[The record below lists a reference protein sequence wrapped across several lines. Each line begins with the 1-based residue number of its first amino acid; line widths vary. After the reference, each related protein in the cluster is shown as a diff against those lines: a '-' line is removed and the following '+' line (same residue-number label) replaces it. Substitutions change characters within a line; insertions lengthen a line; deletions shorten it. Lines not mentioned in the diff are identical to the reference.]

1 MAVKVIVE
9 GNLGDEFAFN
19 QEAKKVELKVDGTT
33 VKKKPDGTVYA
44 VQGAGAGSVEI
55 EEVTGI
61 TNYYDGWG
69 NTVDAPFQLSKDGT
83 TYPITKVGRIKG
95 TDWLVLQASGLFVQ
109 PQPPEQPPESEQ
121 PPSDTPI
128 ATYLEYACVDITDA
142 GGYYE
147 MSNPISVHVTTSD
160 TVGKTPQTVKFDV
173 TLGSQ
178 TRTYSY
184 PYSSGNVYNWN
195 SIGDFDYEG
204 TTSYS
209 IGNARVEF
217 TDGSLSLPPTIIH
230 PSCTMGSLPE

>member
-1 MAVKVIVE
+1 MAIKVIVE

-19 QEAKKVELKVDGTT
+19 HEAKKVELKVDGTT

-55 EEVTGI
+55 EEVVLQG
-61 TNYYDGWG
+61 YADSMG
-69 NTVDAPFQLSKDGT
+69 NFADAPFQLSKDGT
-83 TYPITKVGRIKG
+83 NYPINKVGRIKG
-95 TDWLVLQASGLFVQ
+95 TDWLVLQANGLFVQ

-128 ATYLEYACVDITDA
+128 YTYLEYACVDITYA

-173 TLGSQ
+173 KLGSQ

-204 TTSYS
+204 QTSYS

-217 TDGSLSLPPTIIH
+217 TDGSLSLPPTSIY
-230 PSCTMGSLPE
+230 PSCMMSGLPE